1 MWKALSGVLA
11 TREALFS
18 RKCAADLLCPFCKS
32 RSESIEHMLLLCD
45 WSRKIWYGSPL
56 TLIINPMHISSFA
69 NWYDLF
75 VADDSPITDYDKSY
89 IACLCWN
96 IWKTRSVS
104 VFNAAAPNPSQ
115 VLISTAAAVNEFWKI
130 NHSLP
135 NITRSSEIFNSV
147 WKPPDSGIVK
157 INCDGAFSEAKKMA
171 AIGIIA
177 CDSSGSF
184 LKGWRK
190 VVDADSGFL
199 SELLACK
206 KEVQLASEFNEARL
220 L

>member
-1 MWKALSGVLA
+1 MVTVSEGYSFVVLCSFSFSFLDYGRRGGQLLKFQEEVASCLKISVSSETDRWCSNRENIFQEKAKSSIGPLCH
-11 TREALFS
+11 S
-18 RKCAADLLCPFCKS
+18 RLMGLE
-32 RSESIEHMLLLCD
+32 R
-45 WSRKIWYGSPL
+45 
-56 TLIINPMHISSFA
+56 
-69 NWYDLF
+69 
-75 VADDSPITDYDKSY
+75 
-89 IACLCWN
+89 
-96 IWKTRSVS
+96 RSVS